1 MQKNKLITL
10 LQHLP
15 GQELALIRKYIN
27 SPFFNE
33 NAELVKLFD
42 AVVPFLHSDDKTD
55 IQADKLGLWAKV
67 FPDKPYHDTRFRR
80 ICSDLLKLVFDY
92 LAYKQFKKLPLTS
105 SLFLLPQ
112 LSGPQLDKH
121 FAGVIRQMNKELQ
134 RADFRDSDFHYIN
147 YMLLQRKHEHL
158 EHTAKKSSAF
168 EFIEKSDY
176 HLDCYYFSKKLQLYS
191 DALGFQSTLS
201 GEATVQHF
209 PDFFNYLKGT
219 PYMQEPAVKAWYLV
233 VLMIQNKEDELQF
246 QQLKKLVDKEGRHF
260 QKKELQMLF
269 IHLMNYCIDT
279 KINNGRTEYY
289 QELFSL
295 YKTALDQK
303 IIFEN
308 GELSP
313 HHYKNIITISLHVK
327 EFNWVEKFIEEH
339 THYLP
344 KAERENALNFNL
356 ANLYFHK
363 KEYEKVIEQLR
374 EVEYKSIVYA
384 IGSKLILA
392 RTYYE
397 LEEDFAL
404 ESLIDSFRI
413 YLQRN
418 RFISKEIKQQCMNFL
433 RFTKKLL
440 AGKTYDKTKIEKLK
454 LKIENCKAVAT
465 KKWLLQKVDEL

>member
-10 LQHLP
+10 LQSLSS
-15 GQELALIRKYIN
+15 QELVFLRKYVN

-33 NAELVKLFD
+33 NLELVKLFD
-42 AVVPFLHSDDKTD
+42 AVATSLPTDGKTE
-55 IQADKLGLWAKV
+55 ISLNKLGLWTKI
-67 FPDKPYHDTRFRR
+67 FPGKPYNDTRFRR

-92 LAYKQFKKLPLTS
+92 LSYNQFKKLPLTS

-121 FAGVIRQMNKELQ
+121 FAGVVRQMNNELEQ
-134 RADFRDSDFHYIN
+134 ADFRDSDFHYIT
-147 YMLLQRKHEHL
+147 YMMLQREHEHL
-158 EHTAKKSSAF
+158 EHSAKKSSAF

-201 GEATVQHF
+201 GQASVRHF
-209 PDFFNYLKGT
+209 PDFFNYLQGT

-233 VLMIQNKEDELQF
+233 ILMIQNKEDESQF
-246 QQLKKLVDKEGRHF
+246 QQLKKLVDKEGKHF

-279 KINNGRTEYY
+279 KINNGRIEYY

-295 YKTALDQK
+295 YKTALDQQ

-339 THYLP
+339 THFLP
-344 KAERENALNFNL
+344 KTERENALNFNL
-356 ANLYFHK
+356 ANLFFHK
-363 KEYEKVIEQLR
+363 KEYQKVIGQLQ

-384 IGSKLILA
+384 IGSKLLLA

-397 LEEDFAL
+397 LDEDIAL
-404 ESLIDSFRI
+404 DSLIDTFRI

-433 RFTKKLL
+433 RFTKKLS
-440 AGKTYDKTKIEKLK
+440 AGKTYDKAKIEKLK
-454 LKIENCKAVAT
+454 SKIENCKAVAT
-465 KKWLLQKVDEL
+465 KKWLLEKVDEL